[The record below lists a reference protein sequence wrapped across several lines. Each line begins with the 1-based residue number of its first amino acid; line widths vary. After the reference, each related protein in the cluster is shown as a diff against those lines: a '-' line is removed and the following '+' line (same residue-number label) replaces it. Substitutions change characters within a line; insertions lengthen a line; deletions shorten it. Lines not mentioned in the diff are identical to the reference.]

1 MSENQTYDSS
11 SIKVLKGLDAV
22 RKRPGMYIG
31 DTDDGSGLHHMVF
44 EVVDNSIDE
53 ALAGHCD
60 DISIIIHPDESITVR
75 DNGRGIPVDVHKEEG
90 VSAAE
95 VIMTV
100 LHAGGKFDDN
110 SYKVSG
116 GLHGVGVS
124 VVNALSEL
132 LLLTVRRSGK
142 IWEQT
147 YVHGVPQEPMK
158 IVGESDSTGTQIHFK
173 PSAETFKN
181 IHFSWDILA
190 KRIRE
195 LSFLNSGVGIVLK
208 DERMTAYI
216 CDYLRIMSSGNMAPH
231 ELEGLFDMELLS
243 MKEDLEHPSHA
254 ITGIADGMPGFGIVA
269 AVLGIVVTMASLG
282 SGDKAAI
289 GMHVG
294 AALVGTFF
302 GILAAYGF
310 FGPLA
315 TSLAH
320 DAKEEMNVY
329 EAIKASLVAS
339 ASGMPPSLAVEF
351 GRKVLYP
358 LHRPSFSELEQAVRG
373 R

>member
-1 MSENQTYDSS
+1 MTMHVMKKSLKMFGTRFTHAFYLE
-11 SIKVLKGLDAV
+11 VLGLVYEILNKSRREGMMAIEGDIEDASASPIFA
-22 RKRPGMYIG
+22 KYPG
-31 DTDDGSGLHHMVF
+31 
-44 EVVDNSIDE
+44 
-53 ALAGHCD
+53 
-60 DISIIIHPDESITVR
+60 
-75 DNGRGIPVDVHKEEG
+75 
-90 VSAAE
+90 
-95 VIMTV
+95 
-100 LHAGGKFDDN
+100 
-110 SYKVSG
+110 
-116 GLHGVGVS
+116 
-124 VVNALSEL
+124 
-132 LLLTVRRSGK
+132 
-142 IWEQT
+142 
-147 YVHGVPQEPMK
+147 
-158 IVGESDSTGTQIHFK
+158 
-173 PSAETFKN
+173 
-181 IHFSWDILA
+181 
-190 KRIRE
+190 
-195 LSFLNSGVGIVLK
+195 VLK

-231 ELEGLFDMELLS
+231 ELEGLFDMELQS
-243 MKEDLEHPSHA
+243 IKEELGHPSHA

-282 SGDKAAI
+282 DGDKAAI
-289 GMHVG
+289 GNHVG

-320 DAKEEMNVY
+320 DAKEELNVY

-358 LHRPSFSELEQAVRG
+358 AHRPSFSELEQAVRG